1 METDPISTIRFSG
14 FVVRGGSSRHA
25 SSTTESRVFEN
36 GRDLRPV
43 NVELSCDTTSSE
55 AQGVEL
61 VDLDMERKSGDYT
74 ISTVSH

>member
-1 METDPISTIRFSG
+1 M
-14 FVVRGGSSRHA
+14 RGGSSRHA
-25 SSTTESRVFEN
+25 SSTTESQVFEN

-61 VDLDMERKSGDYT
+61 VDIDMERKSGDYT